1 MYNYY
6 VIEIQTN
13 QDSSAN
19 LVTGFVDKDT
29 AEDAFCQAVIAA
41 NDSQVLVHTIMWV
54 DNRGKHVEP
63 PKSYVHP
70 ATTPATEEQP
80 AAE

>member
-19 LVTGFVDKDT
+19 LVTGFNDKDT

-41 NDSQVLVHTIMWV
+41 NDSQVLVHTIIWV
-54 DNRGKHVEP
+54 DKRGKYVEP
-63 PKSYVHP
+63 PKSYTHQ
-70 ATTPATEEQP
+70 AQTPASEEQP